1 MDKPRFFVVSNGELV
16 LHLEP
21 DESGGYVVTSP
32 FYPELVTEAD
42 TIEEAFVMAEDALQ
56 CLADAE
62 RKHPRTPRNG
72 QQPKRPSS
80 KKRPRA
86 AANA

>member
-1 MDKPRFFVVSNGELV
+1 MDKTKFYMVTDGRLV

-21 DESGGYVVTSP
+21 DETGGYVVTSP

-56 CLADAE
+56 GLAEAE
-62 RKHPRTPRNG
+62 RKHPRVSRNG
-72 QQPKRPSS
+72 QQPKRSS
-80 KKRPRA
+80 QKKRRNSSA
-86 AANA
+86 TA